1 MCIRTEGNKEPYME
15 QIKKYYSSIA
25 ELRARITEITKQL
38 EESDE
43 FQTEMQQIDS
53 WLENEEIL
61 FAEYDDD
68 IVRYLI
74 DSIRVTDDLKLIINV
89 KGGVSVTEELYQ
101 KKIEIFAFKCK
112 KVLTFWPDSVIIN
125 AVKKRQSEYTYEK
138 GLFPWLDIRGVS
150 TKIGEYR

>member
-1 MCIRTEGNKEPYME
+1 ME

-89 KGGVSVTEELYQ
+89 KGGVSVTEELDQ
-101 KKIEIFAFKCK
+101 KE
-112 KVLTFWPDSVIIN
+112 D
-125 AVKKRQSEYTYEK
+125 
-138 GLFPWLDIRGVS
+138 
-150 TKIGEYR
+150 

>member
-1 MCIRTEGNKEPYME
+1 ME

-101 KKIEIFAFKCK
+101 KE
-112 KVLTFWPDSVIIN
+112 D
-125 AVKKRQSEYTYEK
+125 
-138 GLFPWLDIRGVS
+138 
-150 TKIGEYR
+150 

>member
-1 MCIRTEGNKEPYME
+1 ME

-74 DSIRVTDDLKLIINV
+74 DSIRVTDD
-89 KGGVSVTEELYQ
+89 
-101 KKIEIFAFKCK
+101 
-112 KVLTFWPDSVIIN
+112 
-125 AVKKRQSEYTYEK
+125 
-138 GLFPWLDIRGVS
+138 
-150 TKIGEYR
+150 

>member
-1 MCIRTEGNKEPYME
+1 MCIRTEGNIEPYME

-38 EESDE
+38 EEIDE

-101 KKIEIFAFKCK
+101 KE
-112 KVLTFWPDSVIIN
+112 D
-125 AVKKRQSEYTYEK
+125 
-138 GLFPWLDIRGVS
+138 
-150 TKIGEYR
+150 

>member
-1 MCIRTEGNKEPYME
+1 M

-101 KKIEIFAFKCK
+101 KE
-112 KVLTFWPDSVIIN
+112 D
-125 AVKKRQSEYTYEK
+125 
-138 GLFPWLDIRGVS
+138 
-150 TKIGEYR
+150 

>member
-1 MCIRTEGNKEPYME
+1 MYSRNRGCEKSRKNNACVGLLECQTLENAIRELQEKANEAEEMCIRTEGNKEPYME

-101 KKIEIFAFKCK
+101 KE
-112 KVLTFWPDSVIIN
+112 D
-125 AVKKRQSEYTYEK
+125 
-138 GLFPWLDIRGVS
+138 
-150 TKIGEYR
+150 

>member
-1 MCIRTEGNKEPYME
+1 MLSPKKKLSITGTAE
-15 QIKKYYSSIA
+15 IK
-25 ELRARITEITKQL
+25 KQL

-101 KKIEIFAFKCK
+101 KEDWNFCFQ
-112 KVLTFWPDSVIIN
+112 V
-125 AVKKRQSEYTYEK
+125 
-138 GLFPWLDIRGVS
+138 
-150 TKIGEYR
+150 

>member
-1 MCIRTEGNKEPYME
+1 M

-89 KGGVSVTEELYQ
+89 KGGVSVTEELDQ
-101 KKIEIFAFKCK
+101 KE
-112 KVLTFWPDSVIIN
+112 D
-125 AVKKRQSEYTYEK
+125 
-138 GLFPWLDIRGVS
+138 
-150 TKIGEYR
+150 

>member
-1 MCIRTEGNKEPYME
+1 MCIRTEGNKEPCME

-101 KKIEIFAFKCK
+101 KE
-112 KVLTFWPDSVIIN
+112 D
-125 AVKKRQSEYTYEK
+125 
-138 GLFPWLDIRGVS
+138 
-150 TKIGEYR
+150 

>member
-1 MCIRTEGNKEPYME
+1 MSKCIPETGDVKNLVRTMLAYATSEDQGLLECQTLENAIRELQEKANEAEEMCIRTEGNKEPYME

-101 KKIEIFAFKCK
+101 KE
-112 KVLTFWPDSVIIN
+112 D
-125 AVKKRQSEYTYEK
+125 
-138 GLFPWLDIRGVS
+138 
-150 TKIGEYR
+150 

>member
-1 MCIRTEGNKEPYME
+1 ME

-38 EESDE
+38 EEIDE

-101 KKIEIFAFKCK
+101 KE
-112 KVLTFWPDSVIIN
+112 D
-125 AVKKRQSEYTYEK
+125 
-138 GLFPWLDIRGVS
+138 
-150 TKIGEYR
+150 